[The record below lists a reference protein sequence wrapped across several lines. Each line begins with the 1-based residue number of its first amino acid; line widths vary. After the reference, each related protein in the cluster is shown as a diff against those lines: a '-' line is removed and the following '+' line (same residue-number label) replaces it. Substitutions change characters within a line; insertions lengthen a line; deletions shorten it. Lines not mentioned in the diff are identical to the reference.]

1 MEMSLAVRT
10 AIIASGVFL
19 WIGMLTG
26 VWKYLQIR
34 KSERFRAHYYVDVAH
49 RASLMYASACLILAV
64 LAYFSAWDDQYDF
77 IFVMGNIIFF
87 AAAVLSY
94 IVHGMLKDTSN
105 QLQVPHKAWKWTLPS
120 ILMTLFMWSLI
131 IAELG
136 GTTALLIGAV
146 KTLLG

>member
-1 MEMSLAVRT
+1 MEMNLAVRT
-10 AIIASGVFL
+10 AIIASGFFL
-19 WIGMLTG
+19 WVGMLTG

-64 LAYFSAWDDQYDF
+64 LAYFSAWNDGYDF

-94 IVHGMLKDTSN
+94 ILHGIFKDTSN
-105 QLQVPHKAWKWTLPS
+105 QLQVPHKVWKWTLPS
-120 ILMTLFMWSLI
+120 ILMTIFMWSLI
-131 IAELG
+131 IAEVG
-136 GTTALLIGAV
+136 GTSALLLGAV
-146 KTLLG
+146 NTLLR